1 LLKSDRLH
9 FFFRLSFRVSVR
21 RIRVAVTSVVINM
34 QLNITSNLNEI
45 ITRLSDYPSAVE
57 RIASRSIKRAL
68 ISGRSQ
74 AISSI
79 FKYFGL
85 REGTIR
91 SAAGEPMMH
100 GKMSGSVDFNGPR
113 IKWSDFLKSGDQ
125 YFPKSFERKS
135 RHSASND
142 GASTLDACAWRE
154 RSLQSFRSYSGRDE
168 RYYAEAHGT
177 RDKQISQRPTDQARV
192 ELVGSLICR

>member
-1 LLKSDRLH
+1 
-9 FFFRLSFRVSVR
+9 
-21 RIRVAVTSVVINM
+21 M

-125 YFPKSFERKS
+125 RPYGVWAMLERSGDHGPSAMPHAFAPYGGNSKLGIFQRVS
-135 RHSASND
+135 RESRDIRPVMMEPVPWMLALGEKDHSKVS
-142 GASTLDACAWRE
+142 GAILDAMKDTMQKRME
-154 RSLQSFRSYSGRDE
+154 HEINRFLSGQLTKQELNSLD
-168 RYYAEAHGT
+168 H
-177 RDKQISQRPTDQARV
+177 
-192 ELVGSLICR
+192 